1 MSYSPR
7 PGDIILDDR
16 VALKE
21 ESQNINSDVSESAIA
36 NDEHSSLLGCDRTS
50 KFGKSLM
57 TLPKSTNSPPC
68 LQYFSPLRYFKN
80 LLVVSVAFMLI
91 MSAFG
96 ALANLQSSLNYSS
109 GLGVASLFA
118 LYVALILSS
127 FITPLIVWFLRVKWT
142 LVVCCFF
149 YVLYTA
155 ANFYPV
161 VYTLIPAAVLLGI
174 AASPFWAA
182 ASTYMTTS
190 AIQQA
195 HVTGDVPETIIN
207 RFNGIF
213 FCFFQSAQVWG
224 NLISSLVLHD
234 TSSTAVTMYHC
245 GRDSCGRGINFT
257 IPAGGGVVADKQ
269 VSVLLFIYIGIGLL
283 AVATLTLLLDRLP
296 RTSNQD
302 IGDLRSNVCDHLTST
317 THLMKSPFLSLLI
330 PIMIYNGAEQ
340 AFIGADFTK
349 AFVSCT
355 QGPGMVG
362 YVMIGFGGA
371 DALASVVF
379 GQLEKYTGRIAIFI
393 FGGILHLALMIV
405 FEVWNPHTSAMWNLI
420 LMSVGWGVGDAA
432 LQTQLQSILGVL
444 FPDAQEPAFAN
455 YRLWQSLGFAVTYA
469 LAIPHIICVSAELY
483 GLMAFLSISLVC
495 YIFEEYALLRSCHH

>member
-1 MSYSPR
+1 MSHSPR
-7 PGDIILDDR
+7 PDDIHLDDR
-16 VALKE
+16 VVLTE
-21 ESQNINSDVSESAIA
+21 ESQNINGDVSETTMA
-36 NDEHSSLLGCDRTS
+36 NDEHSSLLGCDRPS
-50 KFGKSLM
+50 KFGKSFR
-57 TLPKSTNSPPC
+57 TLPNSTNSPPC
-68 LQYFSPLRYFKN
+68 LQLFSPLRYWKN
-80 LLVVSVAFMLI
+80 LIVVSVAFMLI

-109 GLGVASLFA
+109 GLGVTSLFA

-127 FITPLIVWFLRVKWT
+127 FVTPLIVWLLSVKWT

-149 YVLYTA
+149 YVVYTA
-155 ANFYPV
+155 TNFYPV

-174 AASPFWAA
+174 AASPLWAA

-195 HVTGDVPETIIN
+195 HETGDVPETIIN

-234 TSSTAVTMYHC
+234 TSSALTMDHC
-245 GRDSCGRGINFT
+245 GRDSCGSNINFT
-257 IPAGGGVVADKQ
+257 IPAGGGEVADKQ
-269 VSVLLFIYIGIGLL
+269 VSVLLSIYIGIGLL
-283 AVATLTLLLDRLP
+283 AVAILTFLLDKLP

-302 IGDLRSNVCDHLTST
+302 NGDPRSHVCDHLTST

-362 YVMIGFGGA
+362 YVMIGFGAA

-379 GQLEKYTGRIAIFI
+379 GQLEKYTGRIAIFM

-405 FEVWNPHTSAMWNLI
+405 FEVWNPHTSAMWQLI
-420 LMSVGWGVGDAA
+420 LLSMGWGIGDAA
-432 LQTQLQSILGVL
+432 LQTQLQSIIGVL

-455 YRLWQSLGFAVTYA
+455 YRLWESLGFAVTYA
-469 LAIPHIICVSAELY
+469 LTIPHVICVSAELY

-495 YIFEEYALLRSCHH
+495 YVFEEYALLRPCHH